1 MAAFV
6 GGKAVVRRL
15 YNLAASSRRSPPS
28 LSLGRSCLKNACGPC
43 IRVSILA
50 THTSVFRRIFELC
63 AVGISIGTII
73 TLAAGGLLSA
83 VLYGVSPR
91 DPATYAIALLLMLFV
106 ALLASWN
113 PAARAIRIDPARP
126 LREQ

>member
-1 MAAFV
+1 VF
-6 GGKAVVRRL
+6 
-15 YNLAASSRRSPPS
+15 S
-28 LSLGRSCLKNACGPC
+28 
-43 IRVSILA
+43 
-50 THTSVFRRIFELC
+50 SVFRRIFVLC
-63 AVGISIGTII
+63 AVGISIGTIL

-113 PAARAIRIDPARP
+113 PAARAIRIDPART